1 MHLPAYDRR
10 AAPLCGALT
19 LAALACGPALAQ
31 DAQQAGEAQRLVW
44 LLLLPAIAVSGGLLQ
59 AVVSV
64 LFPRW
69 TEATR
74 TAISTRRGLC
84 LGWGAAIA
92 ALAFIIL
99 AIGSAVQGGAAF
111 IAGVLVLLAL
121 LLSVA
126 GYVGIAAAM
135 GEALLGSTGANDDRT
150 PLQTLVGGLTL
161 CFACLT
167 PVLGQILAF
176 LLLLASLGAAVVGL
190 CLRPE
195 VPEEAA

>member
-1 MHLPAYDRR
+1 MHLPAGARP
-10 AAPLCGALT
+10 AASLCRVLT

-31 DAQQAGEAQRLVW
+31 DAQQGGEAERLVW
-44 LLLLPAIAVSGGLLQ
+44 LLLLPATLVSGGLLQ

-92 ALAFIIL
+92 ALAFLIL
-99 AIGSAVQGGAAF
+99 VIGSAVPGVVTF

-121 LLSVA
+121 LLSIA
-126 GYVGIAAAM
+126 GYVGVAAAM
-135 GEALLGSTGANDDRT
+135 GECLLGGTGAASDRT
-150 PLQTLVGGLTL
+150 PLQTLAGGLTL

-167 PVLGQILAF
+167 PVLGQILA
-176 LLLLASLGAAVVGL
+176 LLLLPASLGAAVVGL
-190 CLRPE
+190 STRPE
-195 VPEEAA
+195 VPDEAT

>member
-1 MHLPAYDRR
+1 MHLPAHARR
-10 AAPLCGALT
+10 AAPLCGSVVLG
-19 LAALACGPALAQ
+19 ALACGSALAQ
-31 DAQQAGEAQRLVW
+31 GTQPGGEAQSLVW
-44 LLLLPAIAVSGGLLQ
+44 LLLLPAVVVSGGLLQ

-74 TAISTRRGLC
+74 TAVSTRRGLC

-99 AIGSAVQGGAAF
+99 VIGSAVPGVVAF

-135 GEALLGSTGANDDRT
+135 GECLLGSTGATNDRT

-167 PVLGQILAF
+167 PVLGQILAL

-190 CLRPE
+190 FTRPE
-195 VPEEAA
+195 VPEEAT

>member
-1 MHLPAYDRR
+1 MHLPVRHR
-10 AAPLCGALT
+10 PAAPLCGALT

-31 DAQQAGEAQRLVW
+31 DAQQGGEAERLVW
-44 LLLLPAIAVSGGLLQ
+44 LLLLPAIVVSGGLFQ
-59 AVVSV
+59 AVLSV

-69 TEATR
+69 TAATR

-92 ALAFIIL
+92 ALVFIIL
-99 AIGSAVQGGAAF
+99 VIGSAVQGVAAF
-111 IAGVLVLLAL
+111 LSGVLVLLAL
-121 LLSVA
+121 LLSMA
-126 GYVGIAAAM
+126 GYVGVAAAM
-135 GEALLGSTGANDDRT
+135 GECLLGSTGATNDRT

-161 CFACLT
+161 CCACLT
-167 PVLGQILAF
+167 PVLGQILAL

-195 VPEEAA
+195 VPEGAT